1 MTVAVSGQYNYNNN
15 DQSNNNG
22 YQYNINNPQPYN
34 YQREQV
40 YNVGLTRSP
49 EENEALVDTII
60 ARTEDTSKT
69 IKDSINAITDNELIA
84 KLLADNNN
92 IPCGLRPEEM
102 TAPIDRVAGEIANAK
117 PEFTAFLSAL
127 NGVQAGGANSASQSI
142 NALAEAVGMLEPIM
156 AKFNGVF
163 DFSSACNSGSSS
175 SEDAVSVAA
184 ARYTNLGDKLDTM
197 SKTSYVTKN
206 DPQTKSAMTKASKAS
221 KAIGRVASNLEQKS
235 KDCES
240 SPTFTRDLLTGMSD
254 LMEGV
259 TEIFEEFNTPA
270 TQVNQIREAS
280 EIIKEGTDLLE
291 DLDLQS
297 VTRALLPSQG
307 CAVNIASVSAAL
319 KEIADV
325 ADVLQDSNLGS
336 LGRSASTYNAAGTNY
351 KFNYNYRYPG
361 GSY

>member
-1 MTVAVSGQYNYNNN
+1 
-15 DQSNNNG
+15 
-22 YQYNINNPQPYN
+22 
-34 YQREQV
+34 
-40 YNVGLTRSP
+40 
-49 EENEALVDTII
+49 
-60 ARTEDTSKT
+60 
-69 IKDSINAITDNELIA
+69 
-84 KLLADNNN
+84 
-92 IPCGLRPEEM
+92 M

-142 NALAEAVGMLEPIM
+142 NALAEAVGMLEPII
-156 AKFNGVF
+156 AKFNGIF
-163 DFSSACNSGSSS
+163 DFSSACNSGSS

-184 ARYTNLGDKLDTM
+184 ARYSNLGDKLDTM
-197 SKTSYVTKN
+197 SKTSYVTRN

-221 KAIGRVASNLEQKS
+221 KTIGRVAYNLEQKS

-240 SPTFTRDLLTGMSD
+240 SSTFTRDLLTGMSD
-254 LMEGV
+254 LMEGI

-270 TQVNQIREAS
+270 TQVNQIRETT

-297 VTRALLPSQG
+297 VTRALVPSQG

-336 LGRSASTYNAAGTNY
+336 LGRSASTYNAAAGTNY